1 MNTNIL
7 DQTDNFDFL
16 AAYQAYECYDDD
28 ELTDDENE
36 FNDEECQ
43 PADRIKTP
51 MPLAL
56 VLAST
61 EFVSTQ
67 IRLLGESP

>member
-1 MNTNIL
+1 MFGLRHIRLMNVMTMMNLLTTRTN
-7 DQTDNFDFL
+7 
-16 AAYQAYECYDDD
+16 
-28 ELTDDENE
+28 LTMKNVSLT
-36 FNDEECQ
+36 
-43 PADRIKTP
+43 DRIKTP

>member
-1 MNTNIL
+1 MFGLRHIMLMNVMTMMNLLTTRTN
-7 DQTDNFDFL
+7 
-16 AAYQAYECYDDD
+16 
-28 ELTDDENE
+28 LTMKNVSLT
-36 FNDEECQ
+36 
-43 PADRIKTP
+43 DRIKTP

>member
-7 DQTDNFDFL
+7 DHTDNFDFL
-16 AAYQAYECYDDD
+16 AAYHAYECYDDD

-43 PADRIKTP
+43 PD
-51 MPLAL
+51 
-56 VLAST
+56 
-61 EFVSTQ
+61 
-67 IRLLGESP
+67 